1 MSDVVNAEL
10 RHTIVEATNILFNL
24 GQESGSG
31 SRLTV
36 RERECINDVR
46 VRLEALSLALP
57 GLQAEAPEDARKDEI
72 EIAKHILG
80 LIFPKANDADF
91 AMFVERHGVHIAAI
105 IRADRNAARTSQA
118 EAQAPT
124 TAAQAS
130 VAPEAC
136 VPGMWHCPKCKLILT
151 AKFIDQATCT
161 VGMNDEPQRCLN
173 ECGPMWRYTWKA
185 YAEDMEARAVE
196 QLERAKKAEAALAA
210 TAGAPAPATTMP
222 SVNLYTDATLDKA
235 DNLYIELS
243 WQHHINMPISERRDR
258 ILTLI
263 AKGDT
268 PAPTHAPNCGYWLD
282 LNCSCG
288 LEGDTP

>member
-1 MSDVVNAEL
+1 MTTLTNEEL
-10 RHTIVEATNILFNL
+10 A
-24 GQESGSG
+24 
-31 SRLTV
+31 
-36 RERECINDVR
+36 
-46 VRLEALSLALP
+46 
-57 GLQAEAPEDARKDEI
+57 EI
-72 EIAKHILG
+72 EKRHADCEAFYAGHGGYRPDWHKDRATLLAKL
-80 LIFPKANDADF
+80 
-91 AMFVERHGVHIAAI
+91 
-105 IRADRNAARTSQA
+105 RATSQA
-118 EAQAPT
+118 EAQAST
-124 TAAQAS
+124 TVAQAS

-196 QLERAKKAEAALAA
+196 QLDRAKKAEAALAA